1 MHVSIRHLSKSFGTL
16 KANDD
21 ISVEFAAGQIHGVL
35 GENGAG
41 KSTLMKLLA
50 GVYGADAGTVTID
63 DRPVTL
69 GTPRQSIAAGIG
81 MVGQDPL
88 DIPVFSVVDNIAC
101 GVAMPALSELVPRY
115 QQLATELG
123 FTVTASQR
131 IGDLT
136 VGQRQQVE
144 IIRLLLAG
152 SQVLILDEPTTG
164 ITADQIAALFTAL
177 RRLAAAGKTIL
188 FVTHKL
194 DEVVALCDTITVLR
208 AGRIVDAQRPM
219 PVSKVAMLHA
229 MFGESNPP
237 ERAPVDLDVQA
248 PVRWECA
255 GVTLRDQHVTIGP
268 IQHRIHRGRI
278 VALAGL
284 EGSGQRA
291 YLQHLAGLLPPI
303 AGGTTFEGDALQRHH
318 REVAFLPAD
327 RLREG
332 IVGEMSLF
340 DHVRLLQADLLR
352 PGESP
357 LAKTKQLIAEYD
369 IKAEWDTPLALLSG
383 GNQQRA
389 MLALIPD
396 TVKGILLEHP
406 TRGLDA
412 RSAASVWAR
421 LQQRRASGT
430 SVVFFAADL
439 DEIMLYA
446 DEIVVFFAGRV
457 SRLIARDAVTEAQLA
472 ALIGGVGFAEV
483 QS

>member
-1 MHVSIRHLSKSFGTL
+1 MHVSIRHLSKSFGAL

-21 ISVEFAAGQIHGVL
+21 ISVDFAAGQIHGVL

-50 GVYGADAGTVTID
+50 GVYAADAGTVTID
-63 DRPVTL
+63 ARPVTL
-69 GTPRQSIAAGIG
+69 GTPRQSIVAGIG

-88 DIPVFSVVDNIAC
+88 DIPVFSVIDNIAC
-101 GVAMPALSELVPRY
+101 GIGMPARSELFLEY
-115 QQLATELG
+115 QRLASDLG
-123 FTVTASQR
+123 FTVSASQR

-144 IIRLLLAG
+144 IVRLLLAG

-177 RRLAAAGKTIL
+177 RRLADAGKTVL

-208 AGRIVDAQRPM
+208 GGCIVGAQRAM
-219 PVSKVAMLHA
+219 PVSKTDMLHA

-237 ERAPVDLDVQA
+237 ERVAVALDEDA
-248 PVRWECA
+248 PVRWHCK
-255 GVTLRDQHVTIGP
+255 GVTLRDQHFAIGP
-268 IQHRIHRGRI
+268 IHHRIHQGRI

-291 YLQHLAGLLPPI
+291 YLQHLAGLLLPVE
-303 AGGTTFEGDALQRHH
+303 GRTTFEGDALQRHH
-318 REVAFLPAD
+318 RDVAFLPAD

-332 IVGEMSLF
+332 IVGEMSLY
-340 DHVRLLQADLLR
+340 DHVCLMRADLVGS
-352 PGESP
+352 GESP
-357 LAKTKQLIAEYD
+357 LDKTKQLIAEYD

-396 TVKGILLEHP
+396 AVKGILLEHP

-412 RSAASVWAR
+412 RSAAAVWSR
-421 LQQRRASGT
+421 LQQRRAQGT

-439 DEIMLYA
+439 DEILLYA

-472 ALIGGVGFAEV
+472 AFIGGVGFAEV

>member
-1 MHVSIRHLSKSFGTL
+1 MHVRIRHLSKSFGTL

-21 ISVEFAAGQIHGVL
+21 ISVDFAAGQIHGVL

-50 GVYGADAGTVTID
+50 GVYAADVGTVTID
-63 DRPVTL
+63 TRPVAL

-88 DIPVFSVVDNIAC
+88 DIPVFSVIDNIAC
-101 GVAMPALSELVPRY
+101 GVAMPALPELMSRY
-115 QQLATELG
+115 QQLTSELG
-123 FTVTASQR
+123 FTVDATHR
-131 IGDLT
+131 IADLT

-164 ITADQIAALFTAL
+164 ITTDQIAALFTAL
-177 RRLAAAGKTIL
+177 RRLADAGKTIL

-208 AGRIVDAQRPM
+208 GGRMVGEQRAM
-219 PVSKVAMLHA
+219 PVSKSEMIQA
-229 MFGESNPP
+229 MFGESTPP
-237 ERAPVDLDVQA
+237 TRMPGARDDGAE
-248 PVRWECA
+248 VRWECA
-255 GVTLRDQHVTIGP
+255 GVTIRDQHVAIGP
-268 IQHRIHRGRI
+268 IHHRIQHGRI

-291 YLQHLAGLLPPI
+291 YLQHLAGLLP
-303 AGGTTFEGDALQRHH
+303 AETGRTTFAGDAVQRHH

-332 IVGEMSLF
+332 IVGEMSLY
-340 DHVRLLQADLLR
+340 DHVCLLRADLVR
-352 PGESP
+352 RGESP
-357 LAKTKQLIAEYD
+357 LAKTKQLIAEYE

-412 RSAASVWAR
+412 RSAAAVWAR
-421 LQQRRASGT
+421 LQQRRATGT

-439 DEIMLYA
+439 EEVMLYA
-446 DEIVVFFAGRV
+446 DDIVVFFAGRV
-457 SRLIARDAVTEAQLA
+457 SRLIARDEVTEAQLA
-472 ALIGGVGFAEV
+472 AFIGGVGFAEV